1 VQGNSVAVAQNPVVA
16 HGSSGPN
23 KDKRQREGFRVL
35 TVVFN

>member
-1 VQGNSVAVAQNPVVA
+1 VQGNSVVAAQNPVVA

-23 KDKRQREGFRVL
+23 KGKRQREGFRVL